1 MYSDKARINSKATNK
16 KMLYAYI
23 TARTI
28 LSISSGHVKYSPH
41 GHNSIKLFC
50 CQLYECSSCGWT
62 CQEQHI
68 LYNYCFS
75 LMGIAALLTLI
86 NILSL
91 LTVERLNICIYL
103 QSCTAWIFLNF
114 AALGELVSWVTY
126 LLDSVNALEGVVV
139 EQNILF
145 SKPNVRSTLNKMM
158 GAAICAS
165 QRIFFGRSRKEWSAS
180 LNLT

>member
-1 MYSDKARINSKATNK
+1 M
-16 KMLYAYI
+16 
-23 TARTI
+23 
-28 LSISSGHVKYSPH
+28 
-41 GHNSIKLFC
+41 
-50 CQLYECSSCGWT
+50 
-62 CQEQHI
+62 
-68 LYNYCFS
+68 
-75 LMGIAALLTLI
+75 
-86 NILSL
+86 
-91 LTVERLNICIYL
+91 
-103 QSCTAWIFLNF
+103 
-114 AALGELVSWVTY
+114 SWVTY